1 MDSTP
6 PAAWKRRL
14 QQTLRQARQPTWPDG
29 SDAEP
34 QNRLRPHADDWDRLR
49 TQLVVTVDDLDMATR
64 FNLLVRILRA
74 ETPDDLWALRVP
86 VFDALAHRLGEAVAQ
101 GRLKQFDALWSG
113 DTTASPARAR

>member
-14 QQTLRQARQPTWPDG
+14 QQTLRLARQPLWPEG
-29 SDAEP
+29 SSS
-34 QNRLRPHADDWDRLR
+34 DDWDRLR

-86 VFDALAHRLGEAVAQ
+86 VFDALAHRLGEGVAQ
-101 GRLKQFDALWSG
+101 GRLKQFDALWCGESP
-113 DTTASPARAR
+113 ASPSAQR